1 MQSGSSWSPA
11 DFGDLGLRH
20 EVDVFVYRFSQAGP
34 EYLLL
39 RTEPRHELSW
49 QPVTGCVEWHED
61 LRRAAL
67 RRVRLDVGLDYPADL
82 LAPAPGLVEEVGD
95 LRLVHW
101 PFGFQISPAET
112 GPRPRGRFIDLQWS
126 GFGPALDALQSGTH
140 RRNLLQLHL
149 RLAA

>member
-1 MQSGSSWSPA
+1 MQRGNCWTPA
-11 DFGDLGLRH
+11 DFGQLGLRH
-20 EVDVFVYRFSQAGP
+20 EVDVFVFRFGAGGP

-39 RTEPRHELSW
+39 RPEPRHEESW
-49 QPVTGCVEWHED
+49 QPVTGVVDWDED

-67 RRVRLDVGLDYPADL
+67 RRVRLDTGLDYPADL
-82 LAPAPGLVEEVGD
+82 LAPAPGLLEEVGD

-101 PFGFQISPAET
+101 PFGFQIAPAEAA
-112 GPRPRGRFIDLQWS
+112 PRLRGRYLAWQWS
-126 GFGPALDALQSGTH
+126 AFSPALDALGNGTH

>member
-1 MQSGSSWSPA
+1 MHPGISWSPA

-20 EVDVFVYRFSQAGP
+20 EVDVFVYRFGSGGP

-39 RTEPRHELSW
+39 RPEPRHEMAW

-61 LRRAAL
+61 LRGAAL
-67 RRVRLDVGLDYPADL
+67 RRVRLEVGLDYPSDL
-82 LAPAPGLVEEVGD
+82 LAPAPGLLEEVGD

-101 PFGFQISPAET
+101 PFGFQIAPAES
-112 GPRPRGRFIDLQWS
+112 GPRLRGRFIAWQWS
-126 GFGPALDALQSGTH
+126 AFGPALESLQSGAH